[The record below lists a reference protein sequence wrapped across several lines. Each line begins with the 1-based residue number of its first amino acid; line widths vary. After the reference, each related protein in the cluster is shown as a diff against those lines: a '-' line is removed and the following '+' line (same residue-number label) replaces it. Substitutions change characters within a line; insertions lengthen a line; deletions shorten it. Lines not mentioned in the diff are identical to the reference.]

1 MADFDARPLL
11 VTETASVWDVAF
23 KHSYGQTP
31 LQFQRDA
38 ASAEA
43 FHLGIGC

>member
-23 KHSYGQTP
+23 KQSYGQTP
-31 LQFQRDA
+31 LQFQRVA
-38 ASAEA
+38 RVR
-43 FHLGIGC
+43 